1 MNVKHF
7 AMNEILLG
15 VCKALEQNHKKL
27 ELQKV
32 DLQKELSGL
41 QTDKESAEQALSGE
55 TEELEKAQ
63 IETEIVLAQRDRVV
77 ADNEKTRL
85 RLERYVAHAEELYQK
100 YSSVAVTSR
109 QAELFEEVLKA
120 RNEKEELRC
129 ENEKLREENRTLRL
143 ILDKAEE
150 FMCKLVVNGRN
161 LWDTF
166 TEKLAVILPGRQ
178 RTEENEYRR

>member
-1 MNVKHF
+1 M
-7 AMNEILLG
+7 
-15 VCKALEQNHKKL
+15 
-27 ELQKV
+27 

-55 TEELEKAQ
+55 TNELEKVQ

-77 ADNEKTRL
+77 ADTEKTRL

-120 RNEKEELRC
+120 RNEKEELRY

-150 FMCKLVVNGRN
+150 FMRKLVVNGRN
-161 LWDTF
+161 LWDAF

-178 RTEENEYRR
+178 RKEENEYRR